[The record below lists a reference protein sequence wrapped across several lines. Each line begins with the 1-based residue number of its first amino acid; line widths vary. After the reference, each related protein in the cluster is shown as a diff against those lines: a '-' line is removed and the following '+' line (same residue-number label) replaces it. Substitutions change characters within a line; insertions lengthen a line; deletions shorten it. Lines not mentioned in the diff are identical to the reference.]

1 MNDKEMLFKISL
13 LISKSL
19 SGDITKEEQTELD
32 SWREKS
38 EYNKKLFERICSEM
52 VMREKLAQ
60 YKSANVQTA
69 FDTFVKRREKL
80 HSGQRWI
87 GKLSRY
93 AAIFIVP
100 VLAVVFY
107 YSQRENVE
115 ITEQPQS
122 KSGVFTIQRNLPVLT
137 LSNGKEMVLYN
148 QELLLEEENGVRI
161 SVNEEGRMQYDRADS
176 VGTEMVY
183 NTLTTPSQC
192 DFTFTLADG
201 TKVWMNAKSSLRY
214 PVAFQGRERVVYA
227 EGEIYLEV
235 ARDEKHPFFV
245 MLNGMKVE
253 VLGTSF
259 NVNSYADENYTEV
272 TLVEGHVAAYVDD
285 KNYDLLP
292 SRQLRWDKENE
303 SVDVRTVNVNDYIA
317 WKKGQYVFKGRSL
330 EEVAKVLERW
340 YDVEIVFESEK
351 SKEAVYTGVINKE
364 ENFDAFV
371 LRLRRHLCRVGWKV
385 IDYMSSNFNSK
396 EKLYEKNFSIRMF
409 VNIICRAFRAK

>member
-1 MNDKEMLFKISL
+1 
-13 LISKSL
+13 
-19 SGDITKEEQTELD
+19 
-32 SWREKS
+32 
-38 EYNKKLFERICSEM
+38 
-52 VMREKLAQ
+52 MREKLAQ

-107 YSQRENVE
+107 YSQRENIE
-115 ITEQPQS
+115 ITEEPQS
-122 KSGVFTIQRNLPVLT
+122 KSGVVTVQRNLPVLT

-161 SVNEEGRMQYDRADS
+161 SVDEEGRMQYDRADS

-214 PVAFQGRERVVYA
+214 PVAFQGKERVVYA

-285 KNYDLLP
+285 KSYDLLP
-292 SRQLRWDKENE
+292 SRQLRWDKESE
-303 SVDVRTVNVNDYIA
+303 SVDIRTVNVNDYIA

-340 YDVEIVFESEK
+340 YDMEIIFENEK
-351 SKEAVYTGVINKE
+351 SKKTVYTGVINKE

-371 LRLRRHLCRVGWKV
+371 LRLRETSSLSCR
-385 IDYMSSNFNSK
+385 MESNR
-396 EKLYEKNFSIRMF
+396 LYIK
-409 VNIICRAFRAK
+409 

>member
-214 PVAFQGRERVVYA
+214 PVAFLGKDRVVYA

-285 KNYDLLP
+285 KSYDLLP
-292 SRQLRWDKENE
+292 SRQLRWDKESE
-303 SVDVRTVNVNDYIA
+303 SVDIRTVNVNDYIA

-340 YDVEIVFESEK
+340 YDMEIIFENEK
-351 SKEAVYTGVINKE
+351 SKKTVYTGVINKE

-371 LRLRRHLCRVGWKV
+371 LRLRETSSLSCR
-385 IDYMSSNFNSK
+385 MESNR
-396 EKLYEKNFSIRMF
+396 LYIK
-409 VNIICRAFRAK
+409 

>member
-19 SGDITKEEQTELD
+19 SGNITKEEQAELD

-38 EYNKKLFERICSEM
+38 EYNKKLFVRICSET

-80 HSGQRWI
+80 HSRQRWI

-115 ITEQPQS
+115 MVEQPQS
-122 KSGVFTIQRNLPVLT
+122 GTEMATIQRNLPVLT
-137 LSNGKEMVLYN
+137 LSNGREMVLYD
-148 QELLLEEENGVRI
+148 QELLLEEENGVKI
-161 SVNEEGRMQYDRADS
+161 SVNEEGRVQYDRTDS
-176 VGTEMVY
+176 EGTEMLY

-201 TKVWMNAKSSLRY
+201 TRVWMNAKSSLRY
-214 PVAFQGRERVVYA
+214 PINFQGKERIVYA

-259 NVNSYADENYTEV
+259 NVNSYADEDYAEV

-285 KNYDLLP
+285 KSYDLLP
-292 SRQLRWDKENE
+292 SRQLHWNKENE
-303 SVDVRTVNVNDYIA
+303 SVDIKTVNVNDYIA
-317 WKKGQYVFKGRSL
+317 WKKGQYVFKGRPL
-330 EEVAKVLERW
+330 EKVAKVLERW
-340 YDVEIVFESEK
+340 YDVEIIFENEK
-351 SKEAVYTGVINKE
+351 SKETVYTGVINKE

-371 LRLRRHLCRVGWKV
+371 LRLRETSSLSCRMEG
-385 IDYMSSNFNSK
+385 N
-396 EKLYEKNFSIRMF
+396 KLYVK
-409 VNIICRAFRAK
+409 

>member
-1 MNDKEMLFKISL
+1 M
-13 LISKSL
+13 
-19 SGDITKEEQTELD
+19 
-32 SWREKS
+32 
-38 EYNKKLFERICSEM
+38 
-52 VMREKLAQ
+52 
-60 YKSANVQTA
+60 
-69 FDTFVKRREKL
+69 
-80 HSGQRWI
+80 
-87 GKLSRY
+87 
-93 AAIFIVP
+93 
-100 VLAVVFY
+100 
-107 YSQRENVE
+107 
-115 ITEQPQS
+115 
-122 KSGVFTIQRNLPVLT
+122 
-137 LSNGKEMVLYN
+137 
-148 QELLLEEENGVRI
+148 LEEENGVRI
-161 SVNEEGRMQYDRADS
+161 SVDEEGRMQYDRADS

-214 PVAFQGRERVVYA
+214 PVAFQGKERVVYA

-285 KNYDLLP
+285 KSYDLLP
-292 SRQLRWDKENE
+292 SRQLRWDKESE
-303 SVDVRTVNVNDYIA
+303 SVDIRTVNVNDYIA

-340 YDVEIVFESEK
+340 YDMEIIFENEK
-351 SKEAVYTGVINKE
+351 SKKTVYTGVINKE

-371 LRLRRHLCRVGWKV
+371 LRLRETSSLSCR
-385 IDYMSSNFNSK
+385 MESNR
-396 EKLYEKNFSIRMF
+396 LYIK
-409 VNIICRAFRAK
+409 